1 MFGTSVIGISLAHI
15 ALGPSVVPGSIPVN
29 ATMDSEDR
37 FYAVFFLAYGA
48 AVLWCLK
55 DWRSKLREIRIL
67 MAIFFAGA
75 LVRLISLAAAGY
87 PHPFFVAMTLIEFTL
102 PPFVICLTAV
112 VPARGRQ
119 PGPAFASL
127 PQRALTEGS

>member
-1 MFGTSVIGISLAHI
+1 MELVLRATLFMFGTSVIG
-15 ALGPSVVPGSIPVN
+15 
-29 ATMDSEDR
+29 
-37 FYAVFFLAYGA
+37 
-48 AVLWCLK
+48 
-55 DWRSKLREIRIL
+55 
-67 MAIFFAGA
+67 
-75 LVRLISLAAAGY
+75 ISLAAAGY
-87 PHPFFVAMTLIEFTL
+87 PHPFFVAMTLIEFML